1 MTSETNNNVYQPS
14 FIGNLLY
21 VHTID
26 KLIKWE
32 KYKRRIA
39 NLDSSCRRR
48 VEVSS

>member
-1 MTSETNNNVYQPS
+1 MTSETNNNVDQPL

-32 KYKRRIA
+32 TYKRRIA
-39 NLDSSCRRR
+39 SLDSSCR
-48 VEVSS
+48 